1 MRHVAGNRGSSGGI
15 KNIIAIKEATG
26 NLTRVH
32 QIKELVSDDFI
43 LLSGDDASALDFM
56 QLGGHGVISVTANVA
71 ARDMADMCKLAAE
84 GQFAEARAIN
94 QRLMPLHN
102 KLFVEPNPIP
112 VKWACKALGLVA
124 TDTLRL
130 PMTPITDHGRDI
142 VKAALQHAGLL

>member
-1 MRHVAGNRGSSGGI
+1 
-15 KNIIAIKEATG
+15 
-26 NLTRVH
+26 
-32 QIKELVSDDFI
+32 
-43 LLSGDDASALDFM
+43 
-56 QLGGHGVISVTANVA
+56 
-71 ARDMADMCKLAAE
+71 
-84 GQFAEARAIN
+84 
-94 QRLMPLHN
+94 MPLHN

>member
-1 MRHVAGNRGSSGGI
+1 
-15 KNIIAIKEATG
+15 
-26 NLTRVH
+26 
-32 QIKELVSDDFI
+32 
-43 LLSGDDASALDFM
+43 M

-71 ARDMADMCKLAAE
+71 AREMADMCKLAAE

-94 QRLMPLHN
+94 QRLMPLH
-102 KLFVEPNPIP
+102 KQTICRTQSYP